1 MSQVETAQMIAGQ
14 RTVTAQA
21 LLENRADLRGY
32 PYRYLAIH
40 SYTLL
45 RGEGIRIL
53 MAAIELLE
61 NYGWTLVTVTHVDN
75 NLYAMMRQ
83 AKAPSRPAG

>member
-1 MSQVETAQMIAGQ
+1 MSQIETAAMIANQ
-14 RTVTAQA
+14 RTVTAAA

-32 PYRYLAIH
+32 PHRYVAIH

-45 RGEGIRIL
+45 RGEGMRAL

-61 NYGWTLVTVTHVDN
+61 GYNWTLITVTQVDN
-75 NLYAMMRQ
+75 NLYAVMRQ
-83 AKAPSRPAG
+83 QQPR